1 MAGSPGPF
9 VPTASDWIW
18 LLVLSIFCT
27 VIAFDLQLNAL
38 KKISAF
44 TSNLTYNLEPLYGI
58 VLACVFFKENR
69 DLQPQFY
76 WGLMMIL
83 LAVGLQMVRVIRLKK

>member
-58 VLACVFFKENR
+58 VLAFVFFKENR